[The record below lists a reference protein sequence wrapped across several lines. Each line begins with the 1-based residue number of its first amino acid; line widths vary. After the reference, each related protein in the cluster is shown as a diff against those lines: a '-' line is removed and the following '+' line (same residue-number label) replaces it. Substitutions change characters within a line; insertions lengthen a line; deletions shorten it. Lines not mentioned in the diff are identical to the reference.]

1 MRQALISDIHGNLE
15 ALNAVLV
22 DITSQSIDEII
33 CLGDVVGY
41 GPNPIECLELVMKK
55 AKLTILGNHDQ
66 ATVFDPNGFNPIAMR
81 AILWTRE
88 ELGKG
93 NSKAVNKRWDF
104 INDLPRSHQM
114 DKTLFVHGSP
124 CDATNEYVFP
134 ETAYDKNKMDR
145 LFSKVPLFC
154 FQGHTH
160 IAGVF
165 TPDPGF
171 IYAEEC
177 DHNFTLGREKLMI
190 NIGSVGQPRDEDPR
204 ACYTIVDQEAKKVF
218 FRRVQYDIDSTIAK
232 IYKIPELDNQLG
244 DRLRSGK

>member
-15 ALNAVLV
+15 ALNAVLA
-22 DITSQSIDEII
+22 DINSQSIDEII

-41 GPNPIECLELVMKK
+41 GPNPIECLEIVMKK

-134 ETAYDKNKMDR
+134 ETA
-145 LFSKVPLFC
+145 
-154 FQGHTH
+154 
-160 IAGVF
+160 
-165 TPDPGF
+165 
-171 IYAEEC
+171 
-177 DHNFTLGREKLMI
+177 
-190 NIGSVGQPRDEDPR
+190 
-204 ACYTIVDQEAKKVF
+204 
-218 FRRVQYDIDSTIAK
+218 
-232 IYKIPELDNQLG
+232 
-244 DRLRSGK
+244 